1 MIKAIIFDCFGVIA
15 TEGWLPFKHKYLS
28 GDEEKLR
35 AAKDAIGAS
44 GIGLLT
50 HEEFLQTAAD
60 LAGVPYEQAK
70 HDIENNG
77 PNTSLLDFIM
87 NELGEY
93 KIGLLSN
100 VSGNRLKNFMTDE
113 QIARFDTICLSSEI
127 GVSKPNAEAYEIA
140 AERLGVLPEECVF
153 TDDRLEFCTAAEWV
167 GMKPL
172 LFTTTEKF
180 IEDLRALEQIDRAEQ
195 TD

>member
-15 TEGWLPFKHKYLS
+15 TEGWIPFKNKYL
-28 GDEEKLR
+28 GDSPEKLN

-44 GIGLLT
+44 GIGLIT
-50 HEEFLQTAAD
+50 HDELVQSLSETTGLSFEEVKRNIED
-60 LAGVPYEQAK
+60 NVPNE
-70 HDIENNG
+70 
-77 PNTSLLDFIM
+77 SLLDFIM
-87 NELGEY
+87 NELGDY

-113 QIARFDTICLSSEI
+113 QLARFDAICLSSEI
-127 GVSKPNAEAYEIA
+127 GVSKPNAEAYQIT

-153 TDDRLEFCTAAEWV
+153 TDDRLEFCTAAGWV

-180 IEDLRALEQIDRAEQ
+180 IEDFRALEQIDRGGQ